1 MENFRIES
9 LEINKIGAFE
19 HIKMDFPKKTD
30 PDKAEIHILT
40 GENGTGKSTVLHLLS
55 HCVPFEESWLIEK
68 FQSSRQSSFII
79 DASLYD
85 QPVKIKAND
94 KYFDNNLKNIDEED
108 LKLYFKNY
116 ADLPKELLYYPEI
129 GVFPFSLFA
138 YSGYRKLSEIETNG
152 IKPLNKNPLEN
163 SLDFDKSINPNLFVQ
178 WVTNTQSNY
187 ALNFLKLVHSG
198 EIIELNKVNK
208 LYREPL
214 ELIESIISQVIGQS
228 MKFEVE
234 GQHEVRIRIE
244 KNQTIPFNHLPD
256 GLKSIISWIG
266 DLLMRM
272 DRIEWFSDTI
282 DIFDRNFILF
292 LDEIEV
298 HLHPAWQRK
307 ILLVVQKL
315 FKNAQI
321 FISTHSPF
329 VVGSVD
335 GAWVHKL
342 KKEGAYAVLDGEP
355 TLSNDGKTFVQILS
369 DTFDITSLFGEQNE
383 RKILRFKEIKDL
395 ILSGQEYNETEFN
408 TLIDELGKESRALEN
423 LIGLEIR
430 QINKTLGIDILAT
443 HATI

>member
-30 PDKAEIHILT
+30 PDKAEVHILT
-40 GENGTGKSTVLHLLS
+40 GENGTGKSTILEILS
-55 HCVPFEESWLIEK
+55 MYLDEKPGRTTNRNARKFIGNKSKCTCTLQNEYILGDYINNKRNENFEHHFE
-68 FQSSRQSSFII
+68 F
-79 DASLYD
+79 A
-85 QPVKIKAND
+85 V
-94 KYFDNNLKNIDEED
+94 
-108 LKLYFKNY
+108 
-116 ADLPKELLYYPEI
+116 
-129 GVFPFSLFA
+129 FA
-138 YSGYRKLSEIETNG
+138 YSGYRHISEIRVDGPRKITDF
-152 IKPLNKNPLEN
+152 PLKD
-163 SLDFDKSINPNLFVQ
+163 SLNFRKSINPHNLIQ
-178 WVTNTQSNY
+178 WIVNTKTNELSNKGRGDNEK
-187 ALNFLKLVHSG
+187 A
-198 EIIELNKVNK
+198 ELFKQT
-208 LYREPL
+208 LGIL
-214 ELIESIISQVIGQS
+214 ESIISNIINQS
-228 MKFEVE
+228 VLFDIDDNFDVLLEIDKLSL
-234 GQHEVRIRIE
+234 
-244 KNQTIPFNHLPD
+244 PFDVMPD
-256 GLKSIISWIG
+256 GLKSMTLWLG

-272 DRIEWFSDTI
+272 DRIKWKD
-282 DIFDRNFILF
+282 DLPIFDRNFILF

-307 ILLVVQKL
+307 ILPVIQKL

-342 KKEGAYAVLDGEP
+342 KKGDDGFAVLDGEP

-383 RKILRFKEIKDL
+383 RKILRFKEIKAK
-395 ILSGQEYNETEFN
+395 ILSGQKYDETEFN
-408 TLIDELGKESRALEN
+408 TLIDELGNESRALEN

-430 QINKTLGIDILAT
+430 QINKTLGIDILAP